1 MIDAD
6 FVLDASVV
14 MAWCFEDE
22 VSLYA
27 DAVLDSL
34 SNHAA
39 IAPAVWPLE
48 ISNVLVVAERRGR
61 INKAGSARF
70 ITLITQ
76 LPITIELESSQ
87 RVFSEIMALAR
98 EHALSSYDASY
109 LDLAM
114 RLGLPLATQD
124 TRLRNAAQS
133 AGVLL
138 YLDE

>member
-1 MIDAD
+1 MNDAD

-22 VSLYA
+22 SSFYA
-27 DAVLDSL
+27 DAVLESL
-34 SNHAA
+34 SNHTA
-39 IAPAVWPLE
+39 IVPAVWPLE
-48 ISNVLVVAERRGR
+48 ISNVLIVAERRGR
-61 INKAGSARF
+61 IDKAGSARF
-70 ITLITQ
+70 INLIAQ
-76 LPITIELESSQ
+76 LPITVEQELWQ
-87 RVFSEIMALAR
+87 RVFAEIMALAR
-98 EHALSSYDASY
+98 EYILSSYDASY

-124 TRLRNAAQS
+124 VRLRNAAQS